1 MKEIILRPTRAW
13 AWTPSTPSVSLFPL
27 SLLQSMVSLASLSL
41 LLAMWVNLLSPVGG
55 PSFVGGLV
63 VQSLGVVRR
72 EATYGRHIQKKT
84 WTQQHNGGRLAMLSE
99 EGGKP

>member
-1 MKEIILRPTRAW
+1 MDA
-13 AWTPSTPSVSLFPL
+13 SSPSVSLFPL

-41 LLAMWVNLLSPVGG
+41 LLAMWVSLLSVLC
-55 PSFVGGLV
+55 GGLV

-99 EGGKP
+99 EGGKPND